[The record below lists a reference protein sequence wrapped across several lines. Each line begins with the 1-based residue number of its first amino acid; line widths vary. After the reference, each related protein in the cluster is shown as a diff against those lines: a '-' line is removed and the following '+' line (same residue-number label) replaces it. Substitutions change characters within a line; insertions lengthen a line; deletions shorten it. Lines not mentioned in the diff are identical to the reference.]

1 MEPRRSRGL
10 VAWGAF
16 FFCLCAAFVG
26 AQTAT
31 ATLTGVIVDESG
43 SAVPGATV
51 TARNSETGATQ
62 RSLSD
67 NAGRYTL
74 SSLEPGQYE
83 VRVEL
88 TGFKTVVRGGIGLQV
103 AGRST
108 LDVTLSLGQ
117 VTEQLIV
124 QETEPLI
131 DTTKADLSR
140 VVGTAEIQSIP
151 NIGRNFVDFVK
162 LSSAVA
168 IGRENVGG
176 GPFKEADVAVG
187 AAAAPRLSFGGQQEL
202 NTLVQVD
209 GVDNV
214 QTFTGLPR
222 ATPSQEA
229 VREFR
234 ILHSTYAAEYGR
246 ALGGFVNIVTKSGTN
261 EPHGSVYYY
270 GMDDALASP
279 SILNAPGQDKL
290 SQHQYGAF
298 FGGPLQKDRTFFF
311 ASYEGQKRQESNQ
324 FSSVIRDNLAAINAT
339 RLRYGLSAET
349 LDQVRTNDY
358 NTFMAKLDHRA
369 GDKLRLSARY
379 NFLDSEALNFP
390 GGAGRA
396 SAASSAARDNHTR
409 DHSAVLGATATFTPR
424 LLAEA
429 HLQWAQRA
437 YHFEPIVGEPTME
450 VTNLIIMG
458 KTTSDPDYY
467 KENRWQGSGSLLY
480 SRGGHQAKFG
490 FDLSQIHDDA
500 TWNLFFPARII
511 FPNLNA
517 FYTLTPAVF
526 WFPVLAASPIYP
538 GVSTTWTDP
547 VPEAWHD
554 DTQFS
559 RDHSSIGLFAQDEW
573 TINRKL
579 TLTYGLRY
587 DLEKYPDFFITKRDR
602 NNVQP
607 RLGFAYAFSPK
618 SVLRGGAGIFTDR
631 LASSV
636 GQVLT
641 AAEWSSRGDAANAA
655 VLFPGVSPI
664 RGRFRQ
670 TTVGGPGAP
679 PAAVTFL
686 TTGRAPLTGTTSLT
700 DNMNGALDNPYSI
713 QASLQY
719 SREMGGRLALTV
731 SYLFVKANDLLGHTG
746 NLNAFQTGTQVTGEP
761 IVAGR
766 TYPELGNFHVT
777 DNIGHST
784 HHGGTIELRRP
795 LSHGVGFTASYTL
808 AHTTANVES
817 ITNLGDFP
825 EFLDLAKEESLS
837 RQHVGHR
844 GTFSFM
850 SEVPRSVS
858 VLGGFR
864 FSALFSASSGRFFTE
879 FVGADANGD
888 GNPNADRVGTV
899 GKNSLEGPAYVSLD
913 GRIAREFGLGGHA
926 TAELSVDVFNVFNR
940 VNVKDLNTVWGNAD
954 PNVPPISSF
963 NTPREV
969 FNPRQAQI
977 GLRLRF

>member
-1 MEPRRSRGL
+1 MDSRTTRGL
-10 VAWGAF
+10 AAGAALSLS
-16 FFCLCAAFVG
+16 LCAGAAL

-31 ATLTGVIVDESG
+31 STLTGVVVDESG
-43 SAVPGATV
+43 AAVPGATV
-51 TARNSETGATQ
+51 TARNTDTGAASHAVT
-62 RSLSD
+62 
-67 NAGRYTL
+67 NKAGRY
-74 SSLEPGQYE
+74 SIASLDPGPYE
-83 VRVEL
+83 VKVEMA
-88 TGFKTVVRGGIGLQV
+88 GFKTVVRGGIGLRV
-103 AGRST
+103 AGSSSVDFT
-108 LDVTLSLGQ
+108 LGLGQ
-117 VTEQLIV
+117 VAEQV
-124 QETEPLI
+124 VVSETEPLI
-131 DTTKADLSR
+131 ETTKADMSR
-140 VVGTAEIQSIP
+140 VVGTTEIQSIP

-311 ASYEGQKRQESNQ
+311 ASYEGQKRDEANQ
-324 FSSVIRDNLAAINAT
+324 FSRVIRDNLAAINAV
-339 RLRYGLSAET
+339 RVKYGLSAET
-349 LDQVRTNDY
+349 VDQVRTNDY
-358 NTFMAKLDHRA
+358 DTFMAKLDHRA
-369 GDKLRLSARY
+369 SDKLRLTARY
-379 NFLDSEALNFP
+379 NFLNSEALNFP

-396 SAASSAARDNHTR
+396 SAASSAARNNHTR
-409 DHSAVLGATATFTPR
+409 DHSAVVGATATFNPR

-429 HLQWAQRA
+429 RVQWAQRS

-450 VTNLIIMG
+450 ITNLILMG
-458 KTTSDPDYY
+458 KTTSDPDFY
-467 KENRWQGSGSLLY
+467 KENRWQGTASLLY
-480 SRGGHQAKFG
+480 TRGGHQAKFG
-490 FDLSQIHDDA
+490 FDFSQIHDDA

-511 FPNLNA
+511 FPTLPA
-517 FYTLTPAVF
+517 FLSLTPAVF
-526 WFPVLAASPIYP
+526 WFPVLADSPIYP

-559 RDHSSIGLFAQDEW
+559 RDHSIMGLFAQDEW
-573 TINRKL
+573 TVNRKL

-587 DLEKYPDFFITKRDR
+587 DLEKYPSFFLQERDT

-607 RLGFAYAFSPK
+607 RLGIAYAFSPK

-641 AAEWSSRGDAANAA
+641 AAEWSSRGDAPTASI
-655 VLFPGVSPI
+655 LFPGVSPI

-670 TTVGGPGAP
+670 TTVGGPAATA
-679 PAAVTFL
+679 AAVTFL
-686 TTGRAPLTGTTSLT
+686 TTGRAPLTGATSLT
-700 DNMNGALDNPYSI
+700 DNMNGSLQNPYSI

-719 SREMGGRLALTV
+719 SRELGAGLALSV
-731 SYLFVKANDLLGHTG
+731 SYLFVRANDLLGHTG

-777 DNIGHST
+777 DNIGHSE
-784 HHGGTIELRRP
+784 HHGGTVELRRP
-795 LSHGVGFTASYTL
+795 LAHGIGFTASYTL

-825 EFLDLAKEESLS
+825 EFTDLSKEESLS
-837 RQHVGHR
+837 RQHVAHR
-844 GTFSFM
+844 GTLAFM

-858 VLGGFR
+858 VVGGFK
-864 FSALFSASSGRFFTE
+864 FSALLSANSGRFFTVY
-879 FVGADANGD
+879 VGADANGD
-888 GNPNADRVGTV
+888 GNPNADRTGTL
-899 GKNSLEGPAYVSLD
+899 GKNSLEGPGYVSLD
-913 GRIAREFGLGGHA
+913 GRISREFSLGGKA
-926 TAELSVDVFNVFNR
+926 TGEISVDVFNVFNR
-940 VNVKDLNTVWGNAD
+940 ANVKDLNTVWGSAD
-954 PNVPPISSF
+954 PSVPPIPSF